1 MRIYQNDISLPSQS
15 SLLRFEPEPNSRP
28 LNLVFRFASP
38 LIIAIFLLSQGGCI
52 HKKKQRYPRLK
63 VDSNLK
69 LQARVKQYYNLGW
82 IAGSGGNLELAINQF
97 REALRLDPD
106 HVGATH
112 DMGLALAK
120 LGKTRQAI
128 EYFQKTLVIDS
139 TYEEAYFNLS
149 TAYFRMKQSQLG
161 HEYLERCLELNPDHP
176 KSLLRKAGLAE
187 SQGELR
193 QATRIYSHY
202 VKTYPKDYKNRAR
215 LGSLF
220 FQQGLDENAKIEL
233 IKAVKKVQTSFVF
246 YQLGVIFHR
255 QGKFNQAGRYYQE
268 VLKKD
273 PNHVD
278 TLGSIAEI
286 YERKGNL
293 KKALIHYERASGL
306 EPENDYLRSKVSKLR
321 QQ

>member
-1 MRIYQNDISLPSQS
+1 M
-15 SLLRFEPEPNSRP
+15 
-28 LNLVFRFASP
+28 
-38 LIIAIFLLSQGGCI
+38 LLSLSGCF
-52 HKKKQRYPRLK
+52 HKKRQRGPRLK
-63 VDSNLK
+63 VDSKLK
-69 LQARVKQYYNLGW
+69 LKERVQQLYNLGW

-97 REALRLDPD
+97 KEVLRLDPK

-128 EYFQKTLVIDS
+128 EYFQKTLQIDPNF
-139 TYEEAYFNLS
+139 EEAYFNLS
-149 TAYFRMKQSQLG
+149 TAYFRTQQNERAY
-161 HEYLERCLELNPDHP
+161 EYLERCLELNPDHA
-176 KSLLRKAGLAE
+176 KGLLRKAGLAE

-202 VKTYPKDYKNRAR
+202 VKVYPGDQKSRAR

-233 IKAVKKVQTSFVF
+233 TKAVKKIQSPEVF

-255 QGKFNQAGRYYQE
+255 QGQFNQAGRYYQK

-286 YERKGNL
+286 YERMGNL

-306 EPENDYLRSKVSKLR
+306 EPENDYLRSKVDKLR
-321 QQ
+321 RQ